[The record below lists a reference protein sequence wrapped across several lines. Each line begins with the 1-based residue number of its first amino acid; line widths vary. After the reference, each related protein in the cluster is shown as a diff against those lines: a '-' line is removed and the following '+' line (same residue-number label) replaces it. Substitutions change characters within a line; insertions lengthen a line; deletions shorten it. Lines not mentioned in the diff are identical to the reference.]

1 MAVRE
6 ILRRPRSFFVPV
18 AILLLLAL
26 LLLYPSAIL
35 DGILEDTSAAI
46 EHAPADLIVYST
58 AANGVILRSR
68 IDSSMRST
76 VEGVEGVGQV
86 ASFDVILF
94 AGRVEGRDQPVGFAV
109 QASDQPIGSKVPGPG
124 EAFADAS
131 LREKAGLH
139 EGSEV
144 VVGPLRVPV
153 KVVGFME
160 GTNLWFAGGLV
171 VDKATWLATLGQ
183 VLPPA
188 PAAPAA
194 GDGGAAGAAPPAGGD
209 APTTDPAAQG
219 ATSPLDGATTTA
231 PDPSGSDVIQPLA
244 RGALGS
250 PAQTQATTTT
260 TVATSTTAATSTTP
274 STATTAATST
284 TAGSVPAA
292 GGGGTTVPATSA
304 TGGSA
309 GTGGSATPA
318 APATEAPEPPAVGTQ
333 ALLVDVAG
341 GADPEAVAAAIDAA
355 TDGATQTLT
364 RTAAVRAMPGVE
376 QQEQTFGYIRL
387 VTLTVALVVVGLFLS
402 FMTLERAPLY
412 AVLKA
417 IGASS
422 RQLFVVLIVQVVM
435 ITLIAVLAAAGVTWA
450 LTRIPFELPTLMRPE
465 RLVETLL
472 ALTATAVVGSTLSLR
487 RVVRVDPADAI
498 G

>member
-1 MAVRE
+1 MKMAARE

-46 EHAPADLIVYST
+46 ENAPADLIVYSKE
-58 AANGVILRSR
+58 ANGVILRSR
-68 IDSSMRST
+68 VDSALRSQVT
-76 VEGVEGVGQV
+76 GVDGVDQV

-109 QASDQPIGSKVPGPG
+109 QASDQPIEGQVPGPG
-124 EAFADAS
+124 EALADSS

-144 VVGPLRVPV
+144 IVGPLRVPV
-153 KVVGFME
+153 KIVGFTH

-183 VLPPA
+183 VA
-188 PAAPAA
+188 PAVP
-194 GDGGAAGAAPPAGGD
+194 GETPDGAD
-209 APTTDPAAQG
+209 LSTTDPATQLPPGPALAQP
-219 ATSPLDGATTTA
+219 TS
-231 PDPSGSDVIQPLA
+231 
-244 RGALGS
+244 
-250 PAQTQATTTT
+250 TTTT
-260 TVATSTTAATSTTP
+260 TVPTSTTTSTTTSP
-274 STATTAATST
+274 TST
-284 TAGSVPAA
+284 TSIPTTSVPAST
-292 GGGGTTVPATSA
+292 TTVP
-304 TGGSA
+304 TGAVPGDE
-309 GTGGSATPA
+309 A
-318 APATEAPEPPAVGTQ
+318 APPPEPPGAGTQ
-333 ALLVDVAG
+333 ALLVQVAAGADVAT
-341 GADPEAVAAAIDAA
+341 VAAAIDEA
-355 TDGATQTLT
+355 TGGATQSLT
-364 RTAAVRAMPGVE
+364 RADAVRAMPGVE
-376 QQEQTFGYIRL
+376 QQESTFGYIRL

-422 RQLFVVLIVQVVM
+422 RQLFVVLIVQVMM
-435 ITLIAVLAAAGVTWA
+435 ITVVAVLAAAAITWG
-450 LTRIPFELPTLMRPE
+450 LTFIPFELPTLIRPE
-465 RLVETLL
+465 RLIETMV
-472 ALTATAVVGSTLSLR
+472 ALSTTAIIGSTLSLR
-487 RVVRVDPADAI
+487 KVVRVDPADAI